1 MNNKNGEN
9 WCQCYLADK
18 SLFEF
23 LEQCDSD
30 LAESCRQGG
39 CLHCPGTLHRADYK
53 RKPRGGP
60 DEEEGDPE
68 TIYRDSFCCDQEG
81 CRKRHTPPSVRFL
94 GRKVYWGVVVVLVSA
109 MRHGLKAER
118 VRALRESLGIDRR
131 TLERWRTWWLKEF
144 VQSPFWKVARAR
156 FMPLIGEGTLPWS
169 LSQAFGMDCRD
180 RLLDLLKFLS
190 PITTASIP
198 LETGFVKDLIFPAED
213 AK

>member
-1 MNNKNGEN
+1 M
-9 WCQCYLADK
+9 
-18 SLFEF
+18 
-23 LEQCDSD
+23 
-30 LAESCRQGG
+30 
-39 CLHCPGTLHRADYK
+39 
-53 RKPRGGP
+53 
-60 DEEEGDPE
+60 
-68 TIYRDSFCCDQEG
+68 
-81 CRKRHTPPSVRFL
+81 
-94 GRKVYWGVVVVLVSA
+94 VSA

-169 LSQAFGMDCRD
+169 LCQAFGMDCRD

-190 PITTASIP
+190 PITTASIA
-198 LETGFVKDLIFPAED
+198 LETGFVKELIFPAED